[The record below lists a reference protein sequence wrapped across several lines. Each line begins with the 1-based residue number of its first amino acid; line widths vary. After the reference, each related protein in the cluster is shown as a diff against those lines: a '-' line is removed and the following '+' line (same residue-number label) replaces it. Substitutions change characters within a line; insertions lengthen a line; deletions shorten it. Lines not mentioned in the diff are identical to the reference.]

1 MIDHHNKPVAIITGS
16 GSGMGA
22 AIARE
27 LHARGYKLALMSPSG
42 RSTLLAEQLG
52 AIGLDGSVANA
63 DDLQRLVDATMERYG
78 HIDGVVNN
86 TKHPKTGSLPN
97 IDDELWLQE
106 HELIFLS
113 VQRLARLVTPIMKNQ
128 GGGAFVNITT
138 LATFEPDA
146 NYPISCA
153 YRAAVASYTKMYADL
168 YGADNIRM
176 NALLPG
182 YIDSMAHDGAAAGA
196 IPLRRFG
203 RVDEIAK
210 TAAFLLSDEAGYIT
224 GQNIRVDGGLT
235 RHL

>member
-1 MIDHHNKPVAIITGS
+1 
-16 GSGMGA
+16 MGA

-27 LHARGYKLALMSPSG
+27 LHASGYRLALMSPSE
-42 RSTLLAEQLG
+42 RSIKLAEELG
-52 AIGLDGSVANA
+52 AVGLSGSVAKV
-63 DDLQRLVDATMERYG
+63 DDLQKLVEAAMSAYG
-78 HIDGVVNN
+78 RIDGVVNN
-86 TKHPKTGSLPN
+86 TKHPQTGSLPN
-97 IDDELWLQE
+97 IDDALWLEE

-138 LATFEPDA
+138 LASFEPDA

-153 YRAAVASYTKMYADL
+153 YRAAVASYTKMYSDL
-168 YGADNIRM
+168 YGAYNIRM

-182 YIDSMAHDGAAAGA
+182 YIDSMKHDPAAAA
-196 IPLRRFG
+196 PIPLRRFG
-203 RVDEIAK
+203 RVQEIAK
-210 TAAFLLSDEAGYIT
+210 TARFLLSDEAGYIT

>member
-1 MIDHHNKPVAIITGS
+1 MSQENEKPVAIVTGS

-22 AIARE
+22 AIAKE
-27 LHARGYKLALMSPSG
+27 LHARGYRLGLMSPSG
-42 RSTLLAEQLG
+42 RSVKLAEELG
-52 AIGLDGSVANA
+52 GIGLNGTNSSSQ
-63 DDLQRLVDATMERYG
+63 DLQNLVKATMSAYG
-78 HIDGVVNN
+78 RIDGVVNN
-86 TKHPKTGSLPN
+86 TKHPQTGSLPD
-97 IDDELWLQE
+97 IDDALWLQE

-113 VQRLARLVTPIMKNQ
+113 VQRLARLVTPIMKKQ

-153 YRAAVASYTKMYADL
+153 YRAAVASYTKMYSDL
-168 YGADNIRM
+168 YGAHNIRM
-176 NALLPG
+176 NAILPG
-182 YIDSMAHDGAAAGA
+182 YIDSMEHDLAAAA
-196 IPLRRFG
+196 PIPLRRFG
-203 RVDEIAK
+203 RKQEIAK